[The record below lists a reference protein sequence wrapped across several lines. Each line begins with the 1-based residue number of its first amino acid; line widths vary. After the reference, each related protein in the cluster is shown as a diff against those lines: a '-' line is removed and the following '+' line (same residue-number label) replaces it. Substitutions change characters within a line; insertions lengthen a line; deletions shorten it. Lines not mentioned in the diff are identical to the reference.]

1 MESTPIPL
9 PDYVNGTLAETARR
23 PSYSREGL
31 TAGIVHFGVGH
42 FHRAH
47 QAMYVHRLLEQG
59 LAREW
64 AYFGVGVMPSN
75 ARMRDVLN
83 TQDGL
88 YTLVLR
94 GEDGTETAD
103 VIGSIIGFAYAP
115 DDPQHVIEKIAS
127 PETKIITL
135 TITEGGYNI
144 HPLTGQF
151 DLTDELIA
159 ADLTGDRAPGT
170 MFGIVT
176 EALDR
181 RRSRGIGPLTIVS
194 CDNIPGNGHVTK
206 SAFLAYAAARDAELA
221 AWVKDVV
228 TFPNTMVDRIVPATT
243 AHDIAYVRDHFSTDD
258 AWPVV
263 AEPWV
268 QWIIEDDFAAG
279 RPPLELAGVQFV
291 DDVEP
296 YELVKLR
303 LLNATHQAIAYFA
316 ALADIEYV
324 HEAVRNPRFRAF
336 LSRFMTEE
344 AAPTLT
350 PVPGIDFA
358 EYRDT
363 GLKRFSNAAIA
374 DTVARLAAD
383 TSDRIPK
390 FIFPFVRERL
400 ERDEPVPLS
409 AAITAAWARYSRGFS
424 DSGRPLEVIDPLH
437 AELSS
442 AAASS
447 DPLDFLR
454 VSSVFDDLS
463 DVEAFAGPYLKAYQS
478 IKEVG
483 SMPTVELLSEGR
495 L

>member
-1 MESTPIPL
+1 MESTPIPV
-9 PDYVNGTLAETARR
+9 PDDANGRQPETARR
-23 PSYSREGL
+23 PSYSRDGL

-64 AYFGVGVMPSN
+64 AYFGVGVMPAN
-75 ARMRDVLN
+75 TRMRDVLN

-94 GEDGTETAD
+94 GEDGSETAD
-103 VIGSIIGFAYAP
+103 VIGSITGFAYAP
-115 DDPQHVIEKIAS
+115 DDPERVIEKVAS
-127 PETKIITL
+127 PDTKIITL
-135 TITEGGYNI
+135 TITEGGYNTD
-144 HPLTGQF
+144 PLTGRF
-151 DLTDELIA
+151 DLTDERIA
-159 ADLTGDRAPGT
+159 ADLKGDRAPAT
-170 MFGIVT
+170 VFGIVT

-221 AWVKDVV
+221 EWVKDVV

-243 AHDIAYVRDHFSTDD
+243 AHDIAYVRDHFATDD

-279 RPPLELAGVQFV
+279 RPPLELVGVQFV

-316 ALADIEYV
+316 ALADIEV
-324 HEAVRNPRFRAF
+324 CEPS
-336 LSRFMTEE
+336 L
-344 AAPTLT
+344 
-350 PVPGIDFA
+350 PGIPQPFHDGGSSPHAHTGAWDRLRRVPRHRIEALQQRGYRGYRRATRRRHIRPHPEVHLPVRAGKARTRRAGAAVGGHHRRVGTLFA
-358 EYRDT
+358 W
-363 GLKRFSNAAIA
+363 
-374 DTVARLAAD
+374 
-383 TSDRIPK
+383 
-390 FIFPFVRERL
+390 IF
-400 ERDEPVPLS
+400 
-409 AAITAAWARYSRGFS
+409 
-424 DSGRPLEVIDPLH
+424 
-437 AELSS
+437 
-442 AAASS
+442 
-447 DPLDFLR
+447 
-454 VSSVFDDLS
+454 
-463 DVEAFAGPYLKAYQS
+463 
-478 IKEVG
+478 
-483 SMPTVELLSEGR
+483 
-495 L
+495 

>member
-1 MESTPIPL
+1 MESTPSRL
-9 PDYVNGTLAETARR
+9 PDYVNGRLAETARR
-23 PSYSREGL
+23 PSYSRAGL

-75 ARMRDVLN
+75 TQMRDVLN

-115 DDPQHVIEKIAS
+115 DDPQRVIEKIAS

-144 HPLTGQF
+144 DPLTGQF

-159 ADLTGDRAPGT
+159 ADLKGDRAPRT

-176 EALDR
+176 GALDR

-206 SAFLAYAAARDAELA
+206 SAFLAYAAARNAELA
-221 AWVKDVV
+221 EWVKDVI

-243 AHDIAYVRDHFSTDD
+243 AHDIAYVRDHFATDD

-263 AEPWV
+263 AEPWCS
-268 QWIIEDDFAAG
+268 G
-279 RPPLELAGVQFV
+279 S
-291 DDVEP
+291 
-296 YELVKLR
+296 
-303 LLNATHQAIAYFA
+303 
-316 ALADIEYV
+316 
-324 HEAVRNPRFRAF
+324 
-336 LSRFMTEE
+336 SRMTSQ
-344 AAPTLT
+344 P
-350 PVPGIDFA
+350 
-358 EYRDT
+358 
-363 GLKRFSNAAIA
+363 
-374 DTVARLAAD
+374 VARRWNWPE
-383 TSDRIPK
+383 SN
-390 FIFPFVRERL
+390 
-400 ERDEPVPLS
+400 
-409 AAITAAWARYSRGFS
+409 
-424 DSGRPLEVIDPLH
+424 
-437 AELSS
+437 SS
-442 AAASS
+442 TTWNRMSS
-447 DPLDFLR
+447 
-454 VSSVFDDLS
+454 SSC
-463 DVEAFAGPYLKAYQS
+463 AC
-478 IKEVG
+478 
-483 SMPTVELLSEGR
+483 
-495 L
+495 